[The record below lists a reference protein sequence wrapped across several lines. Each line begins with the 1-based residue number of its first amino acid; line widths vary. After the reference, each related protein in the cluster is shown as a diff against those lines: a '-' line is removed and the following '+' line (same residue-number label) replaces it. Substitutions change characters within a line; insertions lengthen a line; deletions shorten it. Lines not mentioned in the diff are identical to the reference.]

1 MRNIGRNTEH
11 ASTASRRDA
20 ILVKKNY
27 TLYRETEI
35 ISDNTKTGPNGE
47 DAGEM
52 VINVGPQHPATHGV
66 LHLVITL
73 QGETIKKMEPHL
85 GYIHRSIEKM
95 CESLSY
101 RQFIYVTSRMDYLS
115 AHINNHACAMCVEKG
130 LQIEIPPRA
139 QVIRVLMGELTRVA
153 SHELW
158 WGALAMDVGAF
169 TPFFYAFRERE
180 TINDIMEET
189 CGARLTMNYMVPGGV
204 MYDLHPNFQQ
214 RVKDFI
220 KLFKSKIDEYD
231 DLVTGNII
239 FQNRTKGIGVISK
252 EDAISFGC
260 TGPVGRGSGVH
271 CDIRKLYPYEVYDK
285 VQFEEIIETAGDSFA
300 RYLVRIKEMRQSIHI
315 IEQLIDNIP
324 EGDFQAKT
332 KAVLKLPKGEFYSR
346 VETARG
352 ELGVYIVSEGGTT
365 PYRIK
370 FRSPGFSNLSALEHM
385 VRGSKIGDLMATMG
399 TLDLVIPD
407 IDR

>member
-1 MRNIGRNTEH
+1 MFQEVGTTIEG
-11 ASTASRRDA
+11 DL
-20 ILVKKNY
+20 I
-27 TLYRETEI
+27 
-35 ISDNTKTGPNGE
+35 
-47 DAGEM
+47 
-52 VINVGPQHPATHGV
+52 INVGPQHPATHGV

-73 QGETIKKMEPHL
+73 NGETIKNIEPHL

-95 CESLSY
+95 CESLTY

-115 AHINNHACAMCVEKG
+115 SHINNHACALCVEKG
-130 LQIEIPPRA
+130 LQLEIPPRA
-139 QVIRVLMGELTRVA
+139 QVIRVLMDELTRIA

-158 WGALAMDVGAF
+158 WGAMAMDLGAF
-169 TPFFYAFRERE
+169 TPFFHAFRERE
-180 TINDIMEET
+180 SINDIMEET

-204 MYDLHPNFQQ
+204 MHDLHPNFQK
-214 RVKDFI
+214 RVKDFMLLY
-220 KLFKSKIDEYD
+220 KKKIHEYD
-231 DLVTGNII
+231 ELVTGNII
-239 FQNRTKGIGVISK
+239 FQNRMKGVGYLSA
-252 EDAISFGC
+252 EDAISYGC
-260 TGPVGRGSGVH
+260 TGPVARGSGVSS
-271 CDIRKLYPYEVYDK
+271 DIRKLYPYEIYDK
-285 VQFEEIIETAGDSFA
+285 LEFDEVLETGCDSFA
-300 RYLVRIKEMRQSIHI
+300 RYMIRIREMQQSIRI

-370 FRSPGFSNLSALEHM
+370 FRSPGFSNLSALNHIAK
-385 VRGSKIGDLMATMG
+385 GGKIGDLIASMG

>member
-1 MRNIGRNTEH
+1 M
-11 ASTASRRDA
+11 
-20 ILVKKNY
+20 
-27 TLYRETEI
+27 
-35 ISDNTKTGPNGE
+35 
-47 DAGEM
+47 
-52 VINVGPQHPATHGV
+52 GPQHPATHGV

-73 QGETIKKMEPHL
+73 NGETIKKVDPHL

-95 CESLSY
+95 CESLTY

-130 LQIEIPPRA
+130 MQIEVPARA
-139 QVIRVLMGELTRVA
+139 QYIRVTMAEVTRI
-153 SHELW
+153 SPHELW
-158 WGALAMDVGAF
+158 WGAMSMDLGAF
-169 TPFFYAFRERE
+169 TPFFHSFRERE

-204 MYDLHPNFQQ
+204 MNDIHPNFQR
-214 RVKDFI
+214 RVKEFI
-220 KLFKSKIDEYD
+220 QLYKRKIHEYD
-231 DLVTGNII
+231 ELITGNVI
-239 FQNRTKGIGVISK
+239 FQNRMKGVGVLTAEQVISY
-252 EDAISFGC
+252 GC
-260 TGPVGRGSGVH
+260 TGPVARGSGVS
-271 CDIRKLYPYEVYDK
+271 CDVRKWWPYEVYDK
-285 VQFEEIIETAGDSFA
+285 VEFNEVIETGGDSFA
-300 RYLVRIKEMRQSIHI
+300 RYLIRMKEMDQSIRI

-324 EGDFQAKT
+324 DGDFQAKT
-332 KAVLKLPKGEFYSR
+332 KAVLKLPKGEFYSK

-370 FRSPGFSNLSALEHM
+370 FRSPGFSNLSILHDMAK
-385 VRGSKIGDLMATMG
+385 GGKIGDLIASMG

>member
-1 MRNIGRNTEH
+1 MYTET
-11 ASTASRRDA
+11 S
-20 ILVKKNY
+20 
-27 TLYRETEI
+27 I
-35 ISDNTKTGPNGE
+35 ISDTTLAGPEGE
-47 DAGEM
+47 L

-73 QGETIKKMEPHL
+73 SGETIRKIEPHL

-115 AHINNHACAMCVEKG
+115 SHINNLGCALCVEKAM
-130 LQIEIPPRA
+130 QVEVPQRA
-139 QVIRVLMGELTRVA
+139 KVIRTIMSELTRIA

-158 WGALAMDVGAF
+158 LGAMAMDLGAF

-180 TINDIMEET
+180 MINEIMEDT

-204 MYDLHPNFQQ
+204 MFDLHPEFQQ
-214 RVKDFI
+214 KV
-220 KLFKSKIDEYD
+220 KLFLNQFKQKVTEYD
-231 DLVTGNII
+231 DLVTNNVI
-239 FQNRTKGIGVISK
+239 FQNRMKGVGVLTR
-252 EDAISFGC
+252 EDAISYGC
-260 TGPVGRGSGVH
+260 TGPVARGSGVS
-271 CDIRKLYPYEVYDK
+271 CDIRKIFPYEVYGD
-285 VQFEEIIETAGDSFA
+285 VAFDEVLETAGDSFA
-300 RYLVRIKEMRQSIHI
+300 RYMVRVREMHQSVRI

-332 KAVLKLPKGEFYSR
+332 KAVLKPPKGEFYQR

-352 ELGVYIVSEGGTT
+352 EFGVYIVSEGGTT

-370 FRSPGFSNLSALEHM
+370 FRSPGFSNLSALDHIA
-385 VRGSKIGDLMATMG
+385 RGSKIGDLMATMG

>member
-1 MRNIGRNTEH
+1 M
-11 ASTASRRDA
+11 
-20 ILVKKNY
+20 
-27 TLYRETEI
+27 YRQTEI
-35 ISDNTKTGPNGE
+35 IKDSSQIPPAGGGGTG
-47 DAGEM
+47 DL

-73 QGETIKKMEPHL
+73 NGETVKKVEPHL
-85 GYIHRSIEKM
+85 GFIHRSIEKM
-95 CESLSY
+95 CESLTY

-115 AHINNHACAMCVEKG
+115 AHINNHACALCVEKG
-130 LQIEIPPRA
+130 MQIELPPRA
-139 QVIRVLMGELTRVA
+139 QVIRVLMDELTRIA

-158 WGALAMDVGAF
+158 WGAMAMDLGAF
-169 TPFFYAFRERE
+169 TPFFHAFRERE

-189 CGARLTMNYMVPGGV
+189 CGARLTMNYIVPGGV
-204 MYDLHPNFQQ
+204 MYDLHPDFQK
-214 RVKDFI
+214 RVKEFI
-220 KLFKSKIDEYD
+220 YLYKRKIHEYD
-231 DLVTGNII
+231 ELVTGNII
-239 FQNRTKGIGVISK
+239 FQNRMKGVGMLSA
-252 EDAISFGC
+252 EDAISYGC
-260 TGPVGRGSGVH
+260 SGPVSRGSGVSS
-271 CDIRKLYPYEVYDK
+271 DIRKLYPYEVYDK
-285 VQFEEIIETAGDSFA
+285 LQFDEVLETGCDSFA
-300 RYLVRIKEMRQSIHI
+300 RYMIRIREMNESIKI

-324 EGDFQAKT
+324 EGDFVAKT

-370 FRSPGFSNLSALEHM
+370 FRSPGFSNLSVLDHIA
-385 VRGSKIGDLMATMG
+385 RGSKLGDLVAMMG

>member
-1 MRNIGRNTEH
+1 MY
-11 ASTASRRDA
+11 A
-20 ILVKKNY
+20 
-27 TLYRETEI
+27 ETQI
-35 ISDNTKTGPNGE
+35 ISSSENNPQLKEGQL
-47 DAGEM
+47 

-73 QGETIKKMEPHL
+73 EGETIVKIEPNL

-95 CESLSY
+95 SESLSY

-115 AHINNHACAMCVEKG
+115 AHINNLGCALCVEKG
-130 LQIEIPPRA
+130 MQIEVPARA
-139 QVIRVLMGELTRVA
+139 QAIRIIMSELTRIA

-158 WGALAMDVGAF
+158 IGAMAMDLGAM
-169 TPFFYAFRERE
+169 TPFFYTFRERE
-180 TINDIMEET
+180 TINDIMEQT

-204 MYDLHPNFQQ
+204 MYDLHPEFVT
-214 RVKDFI
+214 RVRAFITQFKD
-220 KLFKSKIDEYD
+220 KVTELE
-231 DLVTGNII
+231 DLVTNNII
-239 FQNRTKGIGVISK
+239 FRNRTEGIGILSK

-260 TGPVGRGSGVH
+260 TGPVARASGVDG
-271 CDIRKLYPYEVYDK
+271 DIRKRFPYTGYEQLD
-285 VQFEEIIETAGDSFA
+285 FEQCLHQAGDSFA
-300 RYLVRIKEMRQSIHI
+300 RYIVRIREMYQSIRI
-315 IEQLIDNIP
+315 IEQLIDQIP

-332 KAVLKLPKGEFYSR
+332 KAVIKLPKGEFYTR

-352 ELGVYIVSEGGTT
+352 ELGVYIISEGGTT

-370 FRSPGFSNLSALEHM
+370 YRSPGFSNLSALDHM
-385 VRGSKIGDLMATMG
+385 ARGSKIGDLMATMG

>member
-1 MRNIGRNTEH
+1 MHEVLGT
-11 ASTASRRDA
+11 TTDGD
-20 ILVKKNY
+20 L
-27 TLYRETEI
+27 
-35 ISDNTKTGPNGE
+35 
-47 DAGEM
+47 

-73 QGETIKKMEPHL
+73 HGESIRKVDPHL

-95 CESLSY
+95 CESLTY

-115 AHINNHACAMCVEKG
+115 AHINNHACALCVEKG
-130 LQIEIPPRA
+130 LQVEVPPRA
-139 QVIRVLMGELTRVA
+139 QYIRVLMDELTRIA

-158 WGALAMDVGAF
+158 WGAMAMDLGAF
-169 TPFFYAFRERE
+169 TPFFHAFRERE
-180 TINDIMEET
+180 NINDIMEET

-204 MYDLHPNFQQ
+204 MADIHPNFQK
-214 RVKDFI
+214 RVKSFI
-220 KLFKSKIDEYD
+220 QLFRSKFDEYNEM
-231 DLVTGNII
+231 VTGNII
-239 FQNRTKGIGVISK
+239 FQNRMKGVGYLSAA
-252 EDAISFGC
+252 DAISYGC
-260 TGPVGRGSGVH
+260 TGPTARGSGVS
-271 CDIRKLYPYEVYDK
+271 CDVRKVMPYELYGQL
-285 VQFEEIIETAGDSFA
+285 QFDEILETGGDSLA
-300 RYLVRIKEMRQSIHI
+300 RYMVRLREMNESIKI

-324 EGDFQAKT
+324 EGDYQAKT
-332 KAVLKLPKGEFYSR
+332 KAVLKLPKGEFYTR

-370 FRSPGFSNLSALEHM
+370 FRSPGFSNLSALDHM
-385 VRGSKIGDLMATMG
+385 ARGSKIGDLVAMMG

>member
-1 MRNIGRNTEH
+1 
-11 ASTASRRDA
+11 
-20 ILVKKNY
+20 
-27 TLYRETEI
+27 LYRETEI
-35 ISDNTKTGPNGE
+35 LK
-47 DAGEM
+47 DAVAADGDF

-73 QGETIKKMEPHL
+73 NGETIKKVEPHL

-101 RQFIYVTSRMDYLS
+101 RQFTYVTSRMDYLS
-115 AHINNHACAMCVEKG
+115 AHINNHACAMTVEKG
-130 LQIEIPPRA
+130 LQIEVPSRA
-139 QVIRVLMGELTRVA
+139 KVIRVLMDELTRIA

-158 WGALAMDVGAF
+158 WGAMAMDVGAF
-169 TPFFYAFRERE
+169 TPFFHAFRERE
-180 TINDIMEET
+180 SINDIMEET

-204 MYDLHPNFQQ
+204 MQDIHPNFQK
-214 RVKDFI
+214 RVKEF
-220 KLFKSKIDEYD
+220 LQLYKSKVHEYD
-231 DLVTGNII
+231 EMVTGNII
-239 FQNRTKGIGVISK
+239 FQNRMKGVGVISA
-252 EDAISFGC
+252 EDAISYGC
-260 TGPVGRGSGVH
+260 TGPVARGSGIS

-285 VQFEEIIETAGDSFA
+285 LEFDEVLETAGDSFA
-300 RYLVRIKEMRQSIHI
+300 RYLVRVKEMNQSIRT

-332 KAVLKLPKGEFYSR
+332 KAVLKLPKGEFYTR

-370 FRSPGFSNLSALEHM
+370 FRSPGFSNLSILDHM
-385 VRGSKIGDLMATMG
+385 IRGGKIGDLIAAMG

>member
-1 MRNIGRNTEH
+1 MY
-11 ASTASRRDA
+11 RDTQ
-20 ILVKKNY
+20 ILNDY
-27 TLYRETEI
+27 TSVPAVGDVDDSGLL
-35 ISDNTKTGPNGE
+35 
-47 DAGEM
+47 

-66 LHLVITL
+66 LHLVLTL
-73 QGETIKKMEPHL
+73 DGETIVKVEPHL

-95 CESLSY
+95 CESLTY

-130 LQIEIPPRA
+130 MQIEVPARA
-139 QVIRVLMGELTRVA
+139 QVIRVLMDELTRIA

-158 WGALAMDVGAF
+158 WGAMAMDLGAF

-204 MYDLHPNFQQ
+204 MFDLHPNFQK
-214 RVKDFI
+214 RVKDFLVQY
-220 KLFKSKIDEYD
+220 KRKIHEYD
-231 DLVTGNII
+231 ELVTGNII
-239 FQNRTKGIGVISK
+239 FQNRMKGVGILSE
-252 EDAISFGC
+252 EDAISYGC
-260 TGPVGRGSGVH
+260 TGPTARGSGVS

-285 VQFEEIIETAGDSFA
+285 LEFDEVLETAGDSFA
-300 RYLVRIKEMRQSIHI
+300 RYLVRLQEMRQSISI
-315 IEQLIDNIP
+315 VEQLIDNIP
-324 EGDFQAKT
+324 EGEFQAKT
-332 KAVLKLPKGEFYSR
+332 KAVLKLPKGEFYTR

-352 ELGVYIVSEGGTT
+352 ELGVYIVSEGATT

-385 VRGSKIGDLMATMG
+385 AVGNKIGDLMAIMG

>member
-1 MRNIGRNTEH
+1 MY
-11 ASTASRRDA
+11 S
-20 ILVKKNY
+20 
-27 TLYRETEI
+27 ETQI
-35 ISDNTKTGPNGE
+35 INNAEKIAKLAGHPGE
-47 DAGEM
+47 EGEL

-73 QGETIKKMEPHL
+73 QGETIKKIEPHL

-115 AHINNHACAMCVEKG
+115 AHMNNHACAMTVEKA
-130 LQIEIPPRA
+130 LQVEVPSRA
-139 QVIRVLMGELTRVA
+139 QYIRVIMSELTRIA

-158 WGALAMDVGAF
+158 WGAMAMDLGAF

-204 MYDLHPNFQQ
+204 MADIHPTFQQ
-214 RVKDFI
+214 KVKDFI
-220 KLFKSKIDEYD
+220 TLFKSKIDEYD
-231 DLVTGNII
+231 ELVTGNII
-239 FQNRTKGIGVISK
+239 FQNRMKNVGVLSK
-252 EDAISFGC
+252 EDAISYGC
-260 TGPVGRGSGVH
+260 TGPVARGSGVS
-271 CDIRKLYPYEVYDK
+271 CDIRKIFPYEVYDK
-285 VQFEEIIETAGDSFA
+285 VQFDEILETRGDSFS
-300 RYLVRIKEMRQSIHI
+300 RYMVRIREMKESVKI

-324 EGDFQAKT
+324 EGEFQAKT
-332 KAVLKLPKGEFYSR
+332 KAVLKLPKGEYYTR

-352 ELGVYIVSEGGTT
+352 ELGVYIVSEGSTT

-385 VRGSKIGDLMATMG
+385 AKGSKIGDLMATMG

-407 IDR
+407 LDR

>member
-1 MRNIGRNTEH
+1 MT
-11 ASTASRRDA
+11 
-20 ILVKKNY
+20 
-27 TLYRETEI
+27 
-35 ISDNTKTGPNGE
+35 
-47 DAGEM
+47 
-52 VINVGPQHPATHGV
+52 
-66 LHLVITL
+66 
-73 QGETIKKMEPHL
+73 
-85 GYIHRSIEKM
+85 
-95 CESLSY
+95 
-101 RQFIYVTSRMDYLS
+101 
-115 AHINNHACAMCVEKG
+115 VEKG
-130 LQIEIPPRA
+130 LQIEVPPRA
-139 QVIRVLMGELTRVA
+139 QYIRVLMDELTRIA

-158 WGALAMDVGAF
+158 WGAMAMDLGAF

-180 TINDIMEET
+180 TINDIMEDT

-204 MYDLHPNFQQ
+204 MADIHPLFQQ

-231 DLVTGNII
+231 ELVTGNII
-239 FQNRTKGIGVISK
+239 FQNRMKGVGLLSK
-252 EDAISFGC
+252 EDAISYGC
-260 TGPVGRGSGVH
+260 SGPVARGSGVSS
-271 CDIRKLYPYEVYDK
+271 DIRKLYPYEVYDK
-285 VQFEEIIETAGDSFA
+285 VAFDEILETEGDSFS
-300 RYLVRIKEMRQSIHI
+300 RYMVRVREMHQSIRI

-332 KAVLKLPKGEFYSR
+332 KAVLKLPKGEFYTR

-370 FRSPGFSNLSALEHM
+370 FRSPGFSNLSALDHM
-385 VRGSKIGDLMATMG
+385 ARGSKIGDLMAMMG

>member
-1 MRNIGRNTEH
+1 MY
-11 ASTASRRDA
+11 A
-20 ILVKKNY
+20 
-27 TLYRETEI
+27 ETQI
-35 ISDNTKTGPNGE
+35 ISTSENDPQLKEGQL
-47 DAGEM
+47 

-73 QGETIKKMEPHL
+73 EGETIVKIDPHL

-95 CESLSY
+95 SESLSY

-115 AHINNHACAMCVEKG
+115 AHINNLGCALCVEKG
-130 LQIEIPPRA
+130 MQIEVPARA
-139 QVIRVLMGELTRVA
+139 QAIRIIMSELTRIA

-158 WGALAMDVGAF
+158 IGAMAMDLGAM
-169 TPFFYAFRERE
+169 TPFFYTFRERE
-180 TINDIMEET
+180 TINDIMEQT

-204 MYDLHPNFQQ
+204 MYDLHPEFVT
-214 RVKDFI
+214 RVRAFITQFKD
-220 KLFKSKIDEYD
+220 KVTELE
-231 DLVTGNII
+231 DLVTNNII
-239 FQNRTKGIGVISK
+239 FRNRTEGIGILSK

-260 TGPVGRGSGVH
+260 TGPVARASGVDG
-271 CDIRKLYPYEVYDK
+271 DIRKRFPYTGYEQLD
-285 VQFEEIIETAGDSFA
+285 FEQCIHQAGDSFA
-300 RYLVRIKEMRQSIHI
+300 RYIVRIREMYQSIRI
-315 IEQLIDNIP
+315 IEQLIDQIP

-332 KAVLKLPKGEFYSR
+332 KAVIKLPKGEFYTP

-352 ELGVYIVSEGGTT
+352 ELGVYIISEGGTT

-370 FRSPGFSNLSALEHM
+370 YRSPGFSNLSALDHM
-385 VRGSKIGDLMATMG
+385 ARGSKIGDLMATMG

>member
-1 MRNIGRNTEH
+1 MYEEVGTTTEG
-11 ASTASRRDA
+11 D
-20 ILVKKNY
+20 L
-27 TLYRETEI
+27 
-35 ISDNTKTGPNGE
+35 
-47 DAGEM
+47 

-73 QGETIKKMEPHL
+73 NGETIKKVEPHL

-95 CESLSY
+95 CESLTY

-115 AHINNHACAMCVEKG
+115 SHINNHACALCVEKG
-130 LQIEIPPRA
+130 LQVEIPPRA
-139 QVIRVLMGELTRVA
+139 QVIRILMDELTRIA

-158 WGALAMDVGAF
+158 WGAMAMDLGAF
-169 TPFFYAFRERE
+169 TPFFHAFRERE
-180 TINDIMEET
+180 SINDIMEET

-204 MYDLHPNFQQ
+204 MQDIHPNFQK
-214 RVKDFI
+214 RVKDFLGLY
-220 KLFKSKIDEYD
+220 KKKIHEYD
-231 DLVTGNII
+231 ELVTGNII
-239 FQNRTKGIGVISK
+239 FQNRMKGIGYLSPK
-252 EDAISFGC
+252 DAISYGC
-260 TGPVGRGSGVH
+260 TGPTARGSGVS
-271 CDIRKLYPYEVYDK
+271 CDIRKLYPYEIYDK
-285 VQFEEIIETAGDSFA
+285 LVFDEVIETGCDSFA
-300 RYLVRIKEMRQSIHI
+300 RYMVRIREMQQSIGI

-332 KAVLKLPKGEFYSR
+332 KAVLKLPKGEFYTR

-370 FRSPGFSNLSALEHM
+370 FRSPGFSNLSVLDHIA
-385 VRGSKIGDLMATMG
+385 RGSKIGDLVAMMG

>member
-1 MRNIGRNTEH
+1 M
-11 ASTASRRDA
+11 
-20 ILVKKNY
+20 
-27 TLYRETEI
+27 YRQTEI
-35 ISDNTKTGPNGE
+35 ISESSESGTG
-47 DAGEM
+47 DM
-52 VINVGPQHPATHGV
+52 IINVGPQHPATHGV

-73 QGETIKKMEPHL
+73 NGETIKKVEPHL

-115 AHINNHACAMCVEKG
+115 SHINNHGCALCVEKG
-130 LQIEIPPRA
+130 LQVEIPPRA
-139 QVIRVLMGELTRVA
+139 QSIRVLMDELTRIA

-158 WGALAMDVGAF
+158 WGAMAMDLGAF
-169 TPFFYAFRERE
+169 TPFFHAFRERE

-189 CGARLTMNYMVPGGV
+189 CGARLTMNYIVPGGV
-204 MYDLHPNFQQ
+204 MADIHPNFQ
-214 RVKDFI
+214 KKTKEFI
-220 KLFKSKIDEYD
+220 QLYKRKVHEYD
-231 DLVTGNII
+231 ELVTGNII
-239 FQNRTKGIGVISK
+239 FQNRMKNVGNITT
-252 EDAISFGC
+252 EDAISWGC
-260 TGPVGRGSGVH
+260 TGPIARGSGVS
-271 CDIRKLYPYEVYDK
+271 CDIRKLYPYEIYNKLEFD
-285 VQFEEIIETAGDSFA
+285 EILETGGDSFA
-300 RYLVRIKEMRQSIHI
+300 RYMVRVREMNESIKI

-324 EGDFQAKT
+324 DGDFQAKT

-370 FRSPGFSNLSALEHM
+370 FRSPGFSNLSILDHM
-385 VRGSKIGDLMATMG
+385 IRGGKIGDLIAAMG